1 MKESKITTLVIASHN
16 RGKIK
21 EIAEL
26 LIPFGLKIIAS
37 PDLDLIEPLE
47 TEKTFVG
54 NAILK
59 AKAAA
64 GASGLPAIADDS
76 GLEVTSLQGRPG
88 VFSARWA
95 GPKKDFYLAMKKI
108 NNKLKVADRM
118 AGRKVPR
125 TARFV
130 CALAVVW
137 PNGSTMSFKGTID
150 GDLC

>member
-54 NAILK
+54 NAVLK
-59 AKAAA
+59 AKAWRVH
-64 GASGLPAIADDS
+64 G
-76 GLEVTSLQGRPG
+76 
-88 VFSARWA
+88 
-95 GPKKDFYLAMKKI
+95 
-108 NNKLKVADRM
+108 
-118 AGRKVPR
+118 
-125 TARFV
+125 
-130 CALAVVW
+130 
-137 PNGSTMSFKGTID
+137 
-150 GDLC
+150 